1 MLANLHGR
9 DDPVDECRS
18 DAEVLLRIRCV
29 RTAGPPTT
37 ERVFLRAARPLSNF
51 AELSEF
57 LT

>member
-1 MLANLHGR
+1 MLASLHGR

-29 RTAGPPTT
+29 RIAGPPTT

-57 LT
+57 